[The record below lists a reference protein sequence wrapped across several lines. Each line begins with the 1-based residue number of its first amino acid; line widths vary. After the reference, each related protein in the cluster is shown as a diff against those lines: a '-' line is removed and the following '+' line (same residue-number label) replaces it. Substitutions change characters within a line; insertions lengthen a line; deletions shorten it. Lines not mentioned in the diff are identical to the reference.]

1 MKRQRKGYQSSKTL
15 PYRVE
20 LYRQLKRKRTV
31 FAYGFVLSLPILV
44 AIAVKF
50 GPSGNNGGPTRLGS
64 GTTDLIGLATMG
76 AANFTTTMLY
86 FSTPFLLVT
95 VIALFNG
102 DTVASEASWST
113 LRYLLASPVPRTRLL
128 IQKIKVS
135 LTLSAVAVLLVP
147 VSAWLVG
154 SVAFGLAPLQTP
166 LGATFTNQ
174 LALGRIAIIT
184 TYLAISLLF
193 VAGLA
198 FYLSVRT
205 DAPLGA
211 VGVAVGISI
220 LLNILDTISALGS
233 IRNWLPVHY
242 AFTWFDALSSTIDWS
257 QMVRGASYCFIC
269 GLLFYALAIEKFAKK
284 DVTS

>member
-1 MKRQRKGYQSSKTL
+1 MIYQVGKTL

-20 LYRQLKRKRTV
+20 LYRQLKRERTV

-50 GPSGNNGGPTRLGS
+50 GPSGNSGGPTQLGS
-64 GTTDLIGLATMG
+64 GTTDLIGLATLG

-128 IQKIKVS
+128 IQKMKVS
-135 LTLSAVAVLLVP
+135 LTLSLLAVLLVP
-147 VSAWLVG
+147 LSSWLVG
-154 SVAFGLAPLQTP
+154 AIAFGMAPLQTP
-166 LGATFTNQ
+166 LGATFENPV
-174 LALGRIAIIT
+174 AIGRLSIMT
-184 TYLAISLLF
+184 GYLAISLLF

-220 LLNILDTISALGS
+220 LLSILDAITALGS
-233 IRNWLPVHY
+233 VRDWLPVHY
-242 AFTWFDALSSTIDWS
+242 AFTWFDALSTTIDWS
-257 QMVRGASYCFIC
+257 EMIRGASYCAIT
-269 GLLFYALAIEKFAKK
+269 GILFYALAINKFAKK
-284 DVTS
+284 DITS